1 MSKNMKR
8 WLLSLI
14 NCPNCGDDEFAIEQ
28 YKSNVDE
35 IIDGRLICKS
45 CNIWYRI
52 EHGILDLLPLSLRRR
67 DKHENFAK
75 KYGLIFESIAERED
89 GQKEHQMRFFARFSK
104 TYDKEV
110 AYNPYYSTF
119 DRVVFGDWIKR
130 NLQSGQTILDLGCG
144 SGVQSTVLAKRKIY
158 TVGVDISEEML
169 LLAKRKAEDLG
180 VSGYLALIIGD
191 AEKSPVKDGSFDAG
205 YMVGTLHH
213 VQNPEMVVRDVS
225 NKLRKG
231 GVIFTSDNHKSPV
244 RFLFDF
250 LMKIWELYQ
259 EEARDEPLF
268 VEKQLNTWYQSAGI
282 KSEIK
287 LSTYLPPHIFLFFSK
302 GLCDVVLKISNAI
315 FGTIPYIRGFA
326 GIIVVEG
333 EKI

>member
-1 MSKNMKR
+1 MNK

-14 NCPNCGDDEFAIEQ
+14 TCPNCGEDKFAIEQ
-28 YKSNVDE
+28 YKSDANE

-52 EHGILDLLPLSLRRR
+52 ENGIIDLLPLSLRRS
-67 DKHENFAK
+67 DKYDVFAK
-75 KYGLIFESIAERED
+75 EYGLNFETIAENKD
-89 GQKEHQMRFFARFSK
+89 GQKKHQMRFFARFSR

-110 AYNPYYSTF
+110 AYNPYFSTF
-119 DRVVFGDWIKR
+119 DRVIFGDWIKR

-144 SGVQSTVLAKRKIY
+144 SGIQSTLLAQRKIY

-169 LLAKRKAEDLG
+169 LLAKRKAQDIG
-180 VSGYLALIIGD
+180 VSEYLELIIGD

-225 NKLRKG
+225 RKLKKG
-231 GVIFTSDNHKSPV
+231 GRIFTSDNHKSPV

-250 LMKIWELYQ
+250 LMKIWKLYD

-268 VEKQLNTWYQSAGI
+268 MEKQLNTWYQSAGI

-287 LSTYLPPHIFLFFSK
+287 LSTYLPPHIFLFMNNGIS
-302 GLCDVVLKISNAI
+302 DVVLKISNAI
-315 FGTIPYIRGFA
+315 FGTIPYIREVA